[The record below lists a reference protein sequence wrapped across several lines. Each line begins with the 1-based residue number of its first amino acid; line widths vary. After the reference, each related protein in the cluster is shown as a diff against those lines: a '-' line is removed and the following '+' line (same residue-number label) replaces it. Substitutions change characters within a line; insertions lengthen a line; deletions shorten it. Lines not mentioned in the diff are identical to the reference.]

1 MKVNQ
6 ILLAATWLIA
16 TGAAFA
22 EEQPYKTDIQI
33 TGKESGPY
41 SIGATVKP
49 KKQPYKMDKSKDI
62 TNDDLG
68 TIWDALSKKDDP
80 LGLEKI
86 KKRAIL
92 EGLDIKGA
100 LDAAKST
107 GASEP
112 TTSSH
117 HPDQTEMIADPVE
130 EIAPTKDATVEA
142 MEEERVRQ
150 HDASISRARQD
161 MENALDRMHASDPG
175 DRQRAIQDYEGAKQR
190 LENLS
195 NAAP

>member
-16 TGAAFA
+16 TSAAFA

-80 LGLEKI
+80 LGLERL
-86 KKRAIL
+86 KRGQYLKVSIL
-92 EGLDIKGA
+92 KARWTPQNQQVQVNIQRHLII
-100 LDAAKST
+100 
-107 GASEP
+107 
-112 TTSSH
+112 
-117 HPDQTEMIADPVE
+117 QTRP
-130 EIAPTKDATVEA
+130 
-142 MEEERVRQ
+142 R
-150 HDASISRARQD
+150 
-161 MENALDRMHASDPG
+161 
-175 DRQRAIQDYEGAKQR
+175 
-190 LENLS
+190 
-195 NAAP
+195 